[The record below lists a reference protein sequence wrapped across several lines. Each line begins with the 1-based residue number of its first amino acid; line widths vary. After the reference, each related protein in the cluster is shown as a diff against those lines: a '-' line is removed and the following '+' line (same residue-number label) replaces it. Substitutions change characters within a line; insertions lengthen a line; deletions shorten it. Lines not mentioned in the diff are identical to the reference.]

1 LYILFTCI
9 NGAQP
14 PTTLTSSASASADA
28 AVVIG
33 AAGDGQRASTP
44 THRALQSAGEW
55 GEPCG
60 DDGF

>member
-1 LYILFTCI
+1 MNCLKC
-9 NGAQP
+9 GHAA
-14 PTTLTSSASASADA
+14 TTLTSSASASADA